1 MPLPACKDCNAPALQ
16 DCDCIE
22 YTGEVELVRP
32 EPDSLQR
39 KLNDA
44 NMRNV
49 ALMADLTDARREI
62 AELKFKLEQGNRND
76 Q

>member
-1 MPLPACKDCNAPALQ
+1 MALPTCKDCHAQSLQ
-16 DCDCIE
+16 DCNCIE

-62 AELKFKLEQGNRND
+62 DELKASINK
-76 Q
+76 